1 MSTDRQTIAVYEE
14 DRSTSDFEGTLAT
27 IKATIDSLIDMY
39 GLEAYLDYGQH
50 THYSDRYSYALY
62 TSRLETD
69 DEVNSR
75 KKLDALREQKV
86 EAHERSLLEKL
97 IKKYGDPENT
107 ND

>member
-1 MSTDRQTIAVYEE
+1 MTHKLSKKEQLELVAFAIGIEVAWVGE
-14 DRSTSDFEGTLAT
+14 DKQFAQLPEYQWRGWDPF
-27 IKATIDSLIDMY
+27 
-39 GLEAYLDYGQH
+39 
-50 THYSDRYSYALY
+50 
-62 TSRLETD
+62 